1 MNDPPDTQP
10 PEVPGSPRS
19 QPPDRAGS
27 PATQSPERAG
37 SPDTQPPDN
46 AGQPGLPAS
55 RSTSP
60 DSDPGT
66 GADGDTVLAGFDPDV
81 RGLDPELLAVRD
93 VPDDAELYGLDDPGP
108 GDDSDD
114 SDRGGWLAGL
124 ALDRAAAFTE
134 GGPLEQL
141 APCGTLAGLS
151 GHALDDGLAAM
162 GDDALV
168 GLVRVSRRLAAWQS
182 GVELAAVAELDHR
195 RLQQSGRPGWSRVS
209 EHVAAELAAALV
221 LTGRSADSLLAL
233 ARDLARLPA
242 VLAAL
247 LAGQIDRA
255 RAAVFAAELAALGD
269 QAARA
274 AAAALL
280 PHAGSLTTGQLRN
293 ALRLLV
299 HRLDPAAARR
309 RMQKARDDTR
319 VEAFQEG
326 SGNLALA
333 GRELDPADAITA
345 DRRITAIARA
355 LRDAGAGGT
364 VDQLRAAVFTALLA
378 GRDPDTL
385 LPAPYPAAP
394 GADEPDPAGTGG
406 QAPAS
411 APGPGPGSFA
421 ALGGS
426 VHLTLPASTWLGL
439 ADLPGEAA
447 ALGPLDAWTSRH
459 LAARL
464 TAAGPTTRW
473 CITLTRP
480 DGTAAA
486 HACARAGPG
495 PPASP
500 AARRT
505 WLTRH
510 TFTWLDPGPCSH
522 HSQEPGYRPPRH
534 LADLIRARNR
544 TCTFPGCR
552 RPATSCDLDHTTAYQ
567 PAAGPAPATSPRS
580 AAATTRPNR
589 HPGWHLTQPQP
600 GTLTWTTP
608 HGRSYIVT
616 PSTYPV

>member
-1 MNDPPDTQP
+1 M
-10 PEVPGSPRS
+10 
-19 QPPDRAGS
+19 
-27 PATQSPERAG
+27 
-37 SPDTQPPDN
+37 
-46 AGQPGLPAS
+46 
-55 RSTSP
+55 
-60 DSDPGT
+60 
-66 GADGDTVLAGFDPDV
+66 
-81 RGLDPELLAVRD
+81 
-93 VPDDAELYGLDDPGP
+93 
-108 GDDSDD
+108 
-114 SDRGGWLAGL
+114 
-124 ALDRAAAFTE
+124 
-134 GGPLEQL
+134 
-141 APCGTLAGLS
+141 
-151 GHALDDGLAAM
+151 
-162 GDDALV
+162 
-168 GLVRVSRRLAAWQS
+168 
-182 GVELAAVAELDHR
+182 
-195 RLQQSGRPGWSRVS
+195 SRVS

-269 QAARA
+269 QAART

-319 VEAFQEG
+319 VEAFQES

-421 ALGGS
+421 ALAGS

-464 TAAGPTTRW
+464 TAAGPKTRW

-500 AARRT
+500 AARRH

-510 TFTWLDPGPCSH
+510 TFTWLENPDCSH
-522 HSQEPGYRPPRH
+522 HSQEPGYRPPHH

-567 PAAGPAPATSPRS
+567 AGGRTCPCNLAPICR
-580 AAATTRPNR
+580 R
-589 HPGWHLTQPQP
+589 HHQAKQAPGWTLTQPQP

-608 HGRSYIVT
+608 HSRSYIVT
-616 PSTYPV
+616 PSTYIC

>member
-1 MNDPPDTQP
+1 M
-10 PEVPGSPRS
+10 
-19 QPPDRAGS
+19 
-27 PATQSPERAG
+27 
-37 SPDTQPPDN
+37 
-46 AGQPGLPAS
+46 
-55 RSTSP
+55 
-60 DSDPGT
+60 
-66 GADGDTVLAGFDPDV
+66 
-81 RGLDPELLAVRD
+81 
-93 VPDDAELYGLDDPGP
+93 
-108 GDDSDD
+108 
-114 SDRGGWLAGL
+114 
-124 ALDRAAAFTE
+124 DRAAAFTE

-168 GLVRVSRRLAAWQS
+168 GLVRASRRLAAWQS

-269 QAARA
+269 QAART

-319 VEAFQEG
+319 VEAFQES

-355 LRDAGAGGT
+355 LRDASAGGT

-385 LPAPYPAAP
+385 LP
-394 GADEPDPAGTGG
+394 D
-406 QAPAS
+406 
-411 APGPGPGSFA
+411 
-421 ALGGS
+421 
-426 VHLTLPASTWLGL
+426 
-439 ADLPGEAA
+439 
-447 ALGPLDAWTSRH
+447 R
-459 LAARL
+459 
-464 TAAGPTTRW
+464 
-473 CITLTRP
+473 
-480 DGTAAA
+480 
-486 HACARAGPG
+486 
-495 PPASP
+495 
-500 AARRT
+500 
-505 WLTRH
+505 
-510 TFTWLDPGPCSH
+510 DPG
-522 HSQEPGYRPPRH
+522 
-534 LADLIRARNR
+534 
-544 TCTFPGCR
+544 R
-552 RPATSCDLDHTTAYQ
+552 RPARTSRTR
-567 PAAGPAPATSPRS
+567 PAPADRPRPARPAPGRAASRHWAGRCTSPCPPAPGS
-580 AAATTRPNR
+580 AWPTCPAKPPPSAPWTPGPAATSP
-589 HPGWHLTQPQP
+589 PGSPPPAPKP
-600 GTLTWTTP
+600 GGASP
-608 HGRSYIVT
+608 
-616 PSTYPV
+616 